1 MSYKNCGLSIALLL
15 LISCVP
21 VFAQGPYTDRLGG
34 HWNNPA
40 SAMITNIVLDR
51 MARRRLAKR
60 LGVPYSGPGSTAR
73 TSASTGNAALRNN
86 STRID
91 ASVNDAQIRFRSTGT
106 QLKTREIANQ
116 LGGSDGEQQTYE
128 ILNAVLQAYE
138 KEARRIGKPND
149 LALALSFFFAS
160 NATVYHDTGL
170 PADPQVMELRDVIAN
185 ALVEADALNGVT
197 DRQKQE
203 MYETLILY
211 AGLARA
217 GYREAKANGD
227 AASLNIYRQ
236 LAGMNLQ
243 AVTGISPDKITFTG
257 EGLNIDNGSIAAAE
271 VSASESAVPVTAAI
285 PPPAA
290 GAIEWF
296 ALIRQYEDNEV
307 AADDR
312 YTGKRIRVTGP
323 FEHAEME
330 NGKMMVWFETPA
342 QTVAHL
348 GGYFPNSQR
357 SAVAALTRG
366 QKIVVECI
374 SRGLSS
380 PGRLTMDTCVIK

>member
-1 MSYKNCGLSIALLL
+1 
-15 LISCVP
+15 
-21 VFAQGPYTDRLGG
+21 
-34 HWNNPA
+34 
-40 SAMITNIVLDR
+40 
-51 MARRRLAKR
+51 
-60 LGVPYSGPGSTAR
+60 
-73 TSASTGNAALRNN
+73 
-86 STRID
+86 
-91 ASVNDAQIRFRSTGT
+91 
-106 QLKTREIANQ
+106 
-116 LGGSDGEQQTYE
+116 
-128 ILNAVLQAYE
+128 
-138 KEARRIGKPND
+138 
-149 LALALSFFFAS
+149 
-160 NATVYHDTGL
+160 
-170 PADPQVMELRDVIAN
+170 VMELRDVIAN
-185 ALVEADALNGVT
+185 ALVEADALNGVN

-203 MYETLILY
+203 MYETLVLY

-217 GYREAKANGD
+217 GYREAKGNGD

-236 LAGMNLQ
+236 LAGMNLE
-243 AVTGISPDKITFTG
+243 AVTGISPDKITFTDQ
-257 EGLNIDNGSIAAAE
+257 GLNIENGSNASAE
-271 VSASESAVPVTAAI
+271 ASAIRSSVPVTTTSPGAA
-285 PPPAA
+285 P

-307 AADDR
+307 AADGR

-330 NGKMMVWFETPA
+330 DGKMMVWFETPA

-380 PGRLTMDTCVIK
+380 PGRLTMDGCVIK

>member
-1 MSYKNCGLSIALLL
+1 MSYKYRGLVIALLL
-15 LISCVP
+15 LVSCATG
-21 VFAQGPYTDRLGG
+21 FGQGPYTDRLGG

-40 SAMITNIVLDR
+40 SAMITNIVMDR
-51 MARRRLAKR
+51 LARRRLAKR
-60 LGVPYSGPGSTAR
+60 LGVPYSGPGSAAR
-73 TSASTGNAALRNN
+73 TATSGGTVGPRNSPASTA
-86 STRID
+86 
-91 ASVNDAQIRFRSTGT
+91 ASVNDAPVRFRSTGT

-116 LGGSDGEQQTYE
+116 LGGAAGEQE
-128 ILNAVLQAYE
+128 IFTILTTVLQAYE

-160 NATVYHDTGL
+160 NATVYHDMGL
-170 PADPQVMELRDVIAN
+170 PPDRQVIELRDVIAS
-185 ALVEADALNGVT
+185 ALVEGDALNGVT

-203 MYETLILY
+203 MYESLVLY
-211 AGLARA
+211 SGLARA
-217 GYREAKANGD
+217 GYQEAKQTGD
-227 AASLNIYRQ
+227 GGSLTTYRQ
-236 LAGMNLQ
+236 LAGLNLQ
-243 AVTGISPDKITFTG
+243 AVTGISPDKITFS
-257 EGLNIDNGSIAAAE
+257 EQGLNIEREPLADNPTAEGSNAIAPTTPG
-271 VSASESAVPVTAAI
+271 SNT
-285 PPPAA
+285 

-296 ALIRQYEDNEV
+296 ALIRDYEENEV
-307 AADDR
+307 AADGR

-330 NGKMMVWFETPA
+330 DGKMMVWFETPA
-342 QTVAHL
+342 QTFAHL

-380 PGRLTMDTCVIK
+380 PGRLTMDNCVIK